1 MYKWEAI
8 YNNGEALEQFNP
20 VNKEERLFK
29 DINQEELSRFKIKDD
44 NNNVIVDLKN
54 GTFHLNNNHIEI
66 QDFSNLDVEY
76 RLVYFRRVQKVM
88 STRGEVLNTT
98 TVSYIGYQVT
108 IDGVNH
114 IRMLACDGDKITFVT
129 KK

>member
-1 MYKWEAI
+1 MYTWKAKYKDDTE
-8 YNNGEALEQFNP
+8 LHQFNDGNESLFSDIDQEKLKTFEINEKS
-20 VNKEERLFK
+20 NKVK
-29 DINQEELSRFKIKDD
+29 
-44 NNNVIVDLKN
+44 VDLNN

-108 IDGVNH
+108 IDDTNH
-114 IRMLACDGDKITFVT
+114 VRMLACDGDKITFVT

>member
-1 MYKWEAI
+1 MYTWKAKYKDDTE
-8 YNNGEALEQFNP
+8 LHQFNDGNESLFSDIDQEKLKTFEINEKS
-20 VNKEERLFK
+20 NKVK
-29 DINQEELSRFKIKDD
+29 
-44 NNNVIVDLKN
+44 VDLKN
-54 GTFHLNNNHIEI
+54 GTFHLNNNQIEM

-98 TVSYIGYQVT
+98 TVSHIGYQVT

-114 IRMLACDGDKITFVT
+114 VRMLACDGNKIIFVT

>member
-1 MYKWEAI
+1 MYTWKAKYKDDTE
-8 YNNGEALEQFNP
+8 LHQFNDGNESLFSDIDQEKLKTFEINEKS
-20 VNKEERLFK
+20 NKVK
-29 DINQEELSRFKIKDD
+29 
-44 NNNVIVDLKN
+44 VDLNN
-54 GTFHLNNNHIEI
+54 GTFHLNNNQIEI
-66 QDFSNLDVEY
+66 QDFSNLDIEY

-108 IDGVNH
+108 IDDTNH
-114 IRMLACDGDKITFVT
+114 VRMLACDGDKITFVT